1 MRQGGLGARPR
12 TEAVG
17 RHAAPLDQLD
27 GEAMTAAL
35 IESQGAALAA
45 LRAARA
51 QIDRAI
57 ATATSVMRRPGSR
70 LIYCGAGTSGRIALL
85 DAVELK
91 PTFNWPDERLEVLLA
106 GGAQSF
112 YEAQEGAEDDG
123 ISARAALAALNVGSN
138 DVVVGLAASGTT
150 PYVLQ
155 AMETAR
161 ERAATTIG
169 LANNPGA
176 PLLSLVDCPVL
187 LDTGPEI
194 LAGST
199 RLTAGTS
206 QKIALN
212 TFSTG
217 LMVRLGRVYK
227 GYMVDMRATNAK
239 LRLRAVTI
247 VSDIAGCD
255 DDAAQVALDATG
267 YDIKRAVLVAAG
279 ATPDLAARLL
289 DETDDDLGAS
299 LTQLAGT

>member
-12 TEAVG
+12 TETVG

-27 GEAMTAAL
+27 GEAMTTAL
-35 IESQGAALAA
+35 IESQGTALAA
-45 LRAARA
+45 LRAAQT

-57 ATATSVMRRPGSR
+57 AMAASVMRRSGSR

-123 ISARAALAALNVGSN
+123 ASARAALIALDVSAN

-176 PLLSLVDCPVL
+176 PLLSMVDCPVL

-239 LRLRAVTI
+239 LRVRAVTI

-255 DDAAQVALDATG
+255 DDAAQAALDATG

-279 ATPDLAARLL
+279 ATLDMAARLL
-289 DETDDDLGAS
+289 GEVDGNLGAA
-299 LTQLAGT
+299 LTRLAGA

>member
-12 TEAVG
+12 TETVG

-27 GEAMTAAL
+27 GEAMTTAL
-35 IESQGAALAA
+35 IESQGTALAA
-45 LRAARA
+45 LRAAQT

-57 ATATSVMRRPGSR
+57 AMAASVMRRSGSR

-123 ISARAALAALNVGSN
+123 GSARAALNALDVSAN

-176 PLLSLVDCPVL
+176 PLLSMVDCPVL

-239 LRLRAVTI
+239 LRVRAVTI

-255 DDAAQVALDATG
+255 DDAAQAALDATG

-279 ATPDLAARLL
+279 ATPDMAARLL
-289 DETDDDLGAS
+289 GEVDGNLGAA
-299 LTQLAGT
+299 LTRLAGA